1 LRLALA
7 ALCLIMSLSAMG
19 ERISPRM
26 VEYVLIIGEM
36 EGVPRSVTRQLMQE
50 ESGGCAEARSKPTKE
65 GYSSVGL
72 FQIYERPDNL
82 SSLVS
87 RHWGQGDFEITNP
100 VHNATVALR
109 YLSALHS
116 RFGNW
121 LQALYYYNHGSLVD
135 VPQSTR
141 DYARRIVN
149 ARNPR

>member
-1 LRLALA
+1 MRLAIV
-7 ALCLIMSLSAMG
+7 ALCLAMSLSAMG

-26 VEYVLIIGEM
+26 VEYVLIIGEI
-36 EGVPRSVTRQLMQE
+36 EGVPRSVTRQLMAE
-50 ESGGCAEARSKPTKE
+50 ESGGHFDARSKLTKE
-65 GYSSVGL
+65 GFRSVGL

-82 SSLVS
+82 VSLVS
-87 RHWGQGDFEITNP
+87 RYWDCGGEFDIVNP

-109 YLSALHS
+109 YLAGLHN

-135 VPQSTR
+135 VPQSTK

-149 ARNPR
+149 AR